1 MGDLGKHFFLTK
13 GRLKIDFMFKE
24 YVPNSYV
31 LYDQEQKN
39 KAKDLNS
46 LNFRPDQHQVKNV
59 REIDHRCFNLSN
71 LFKFQLK
78 LLVQIT
84 TYLYENRMF
93 TNKVNAALFGWIRK
107 V

>member
-1 MGDLGKHFFLTK
+1 
-13 GRLKIDFMFKE
+13 MFKE

-46 LNFRPDQHQVKNV
+46 LNFRPDQHQVKMFVKSQVSTKTSCPNNN
-59 REIDHRCFNLSN
+59 I
-71 LFKFQLK
+71 
-78 LLVQIT
+78 
-84 TYLYENRMF
+84 LYENRMF